1 MFCFLAL
8 KYPYDMLSFLKK
20 FLTQYAY
27 SRYGK
32 PSQLFAVNYFRKKS
46 ITKVVLIP
54 LLIHQ
59 PVIKEVFL
67 FLTLQSFFQR
77 FYYRL

>member
-8 KYPYDMLSFLKK
+8 KYPYDMLSFFKK

-27 SRYGK
+27 SR
-32 PSQLFAVNYFRKKS
+32 QLFAVNYFRKKS